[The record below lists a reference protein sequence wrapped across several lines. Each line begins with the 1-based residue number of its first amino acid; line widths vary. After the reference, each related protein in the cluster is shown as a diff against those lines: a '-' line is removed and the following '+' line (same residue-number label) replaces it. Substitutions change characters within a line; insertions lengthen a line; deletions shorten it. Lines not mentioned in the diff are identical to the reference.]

1 MDDFIEGLLSIRIDR
16 IFPITPKIPIVL
28 NSIPPIAKSKMRKF
42 AVNQFLKI
50 TICLL
55 NRVGPRFMSSSQ
67 INTRPPFSIN
77 IHFSKSLIKF

>member
-42 AVNQFLKI
+42 AVNKKGGVLFKI
-50 TICLL
+50 T
-55 NRVGPRFMSSSQ
+55 
-67 INTRPPFSIN
+67 TRPVDF
-77 IHFSKSLIKF
+77 K